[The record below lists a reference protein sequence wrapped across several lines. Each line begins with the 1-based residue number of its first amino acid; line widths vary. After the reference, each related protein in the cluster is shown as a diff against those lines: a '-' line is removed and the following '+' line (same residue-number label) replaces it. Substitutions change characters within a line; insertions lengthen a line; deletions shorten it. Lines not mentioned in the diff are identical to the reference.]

1 MSKVVADQQGSR
13 GPPWPRRGA
22 VWQGRPHHRTIGDGR
37 DASGGDGPGEAWA
50 AVWGSRGL
58 RGLPQREPLQR
69 AASGGQN
76 CLDGDSGKQLSPN
89 TPFKA
94 WVLGLMGD
102 TFSVARLQVIA
113 AEKGLH
119 VPW

>member
-1 MSKVVADQQGSR
+1 MPAEGMGRERPGQQC
-13 GPPWPRRGA
+13 GA
-22 VWQGRPHHRTIGDGR
+22 AG
-37 DASGGDGPGEAWA
+37 
-50 AVWGSRGL
+50 GL